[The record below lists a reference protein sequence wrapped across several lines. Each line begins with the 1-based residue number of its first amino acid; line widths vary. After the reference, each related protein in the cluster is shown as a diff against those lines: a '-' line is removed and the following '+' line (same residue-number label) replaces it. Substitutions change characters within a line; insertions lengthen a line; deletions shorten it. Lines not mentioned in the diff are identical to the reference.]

1 MKKTKRMK
9 GGGFLDLF
17 APASTKK
24 TDAGD
29 VTKTDTGDVTK
40 TDTGDVTKTDT
51 GDVTKTDT
59 VTKPDAVKNGWFS
72 GGKKTKRRISNSKS
86 RSKSKKRR

>member
-40 TDTGDVTKTDT
+40 TDT
-51 GDVTKTDT
+51 
-59 VTKPDAVKNGWFS
+59 VKNGWFS

>member
-9 GGGFLDLF
+9 GGGFWDLF
-17 APASTKK
+17 APAPASTKK
-24 TDAGD
+24 TD
-29 VTKTDTGDVTK
+29 TGDVTK
-40 TDTGDVTKTDT
+40 PDADAVAKPDA
-51 GDVTKTDT
+51 DA
-59 VTKPDAVKNGWFS
+59 VTKPDAVKKPDDVKNGWFS